1 MIRCEQHRLKFPDN
15 SWSFTAIYVQ
25 KQKFYGGKEYE
36 EFFYPFLK
44 RSGVFMLVIELG

>member
-1 MIRCEQHRLKFPDN
+1 MFCLCVAAPRNLAANVEVIR
-15 SWSFTAIYVQ
+15 VQ